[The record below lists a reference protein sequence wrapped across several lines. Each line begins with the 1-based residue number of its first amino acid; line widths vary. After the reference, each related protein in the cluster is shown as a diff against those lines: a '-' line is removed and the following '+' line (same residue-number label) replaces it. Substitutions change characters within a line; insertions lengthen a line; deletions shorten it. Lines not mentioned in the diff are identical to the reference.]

1 MERMREEEAVA
12 NRDVV
17 DQLTEHVGSLR
28 RYAMVLTRK
37 PDEAED
43 LVQECLARAI
53 SAAHSWRPDSD
64 LRAWLF
70 RIMHNVFIDNVRK
83 QRVREAARPHIEE
96 RAEAPAQ
103 PVKVELRQ
111 VLDTLRDL
119 PEHYREPIVLV
130 AINEMRYAEA
140 AEVLDLPL
148 GTFMSRLARGRDALR
163 RAVGGGRHSDQK
175 DPDRKGPHLRL
186 VTGNGA
192 RT

>member
-1 MERMREEEAVA
+1 MERVREEEAVSK
-12 NRDVV
+12 RDVV

-53 SAAHSWRPDSD
+53 SAVHSWRPDSD

-83 QRVREAARPHIEE
+83 QRVRDAARPQIEE
-96 RAEAPAQ
+96 PAEAPAQ

-111 VLDTLRDL
+111 VLDSLREL

-140 AEVLDLPL
+140 AQVLDLPL

-163 RAVGGGRHSDQK
+163 RAVGGGRHADQN
-175 DPDRKGPHLRL
+175 DPGYKGPHLRL
-186 VTGNGA
+186 VSGNGA